1 MSKELLLVVETVSN
15 EKAVS
20 EEVIFDALETAL
32 EAATRKQYK
41 GSEDNPA
48 YAEFFSQHDN
58 EVEIRVEINR
68 HSGAYETYRCWSVL
82 PEDDIEFP
90 GKELTLEQAK
100 TYNTDAE
107 EGGIV
112 EEKIDNVPFGR
123 IGAHLAKQIIIQKV
137 REAERQKVYDE
148 YADLEGTIIH
158 GNVKRIE
165 RGNII
170 LDLGN
175 NVEGIIFKEN
185 LIPRENTR
193 QGERLRVFIKQV
205 QRENRGHQIIL
216 SRIAPE
222 LLIELFTIEVP
233 EIANGTIEIKGA
245 ARDPGGRSKIAVHT
259 DDPRIDPAGACIGM
273 RGSRVQ
279 NITGELSGERVDI
292 IIWDEQPAEFV
303 VNAIAPAEPVAI
315 VVDEDTHTMDLAFAE
330 DKLPMAVGRGGQNVR
345 LASELTGWRLNVMS
359 EEDFAAKS
367 GAEQEKN
374 TQALA
379 EKMELDEE
387 VAAIL
392 VREGYTS
399 VEEIAYSDI
408 NDLYL
413 IEEFDEE
420 SVDAIREIAGDVL
433 LTQAIGAEEAIE
445 ASDSDPIDTLP
456 GMSEDLLLQV
466 KLNGI
471 QTWDDLAELSTDELT
486 EMTGLDDDDAAT
498 LILKAREPWFAD
510 NN

>member
-15 EKAVS
+15 EKSVS
-20 EEVIFDALETAL
+20 EEIIFDALETAL

-41 GSEDNPA
+41 GDNDA
-48 YAEFFSQHDN
+48 YAEFYEQHDN
-58 EVEIRVEINR
+58 EIEIRVEIDR
-68 HSGAYETYRCWSVL
+68 HTGEYSTYRCWFVL
-82 PEDDIEFP
+82 PEDEIEFP

-100 TYNTDAE
+100 KIDENAE
-107 EGGIV
+107 EGGVV
-112 EEKIDNVPFGR
+112 EQQVENIPFGR

-158 GNVKRIE
+158 GTVKRLE
-165 RGNII
+165 RGSII

-185 LIPRENTR
+185 MIPRENTR

-205 QRENRGHQIIL
+205 QRENRGHQIVL
-216 SRIAPE
+216 SRTAPE

-245 ARDPGGRSKIAVHT
+245 ARDPGGRSKIAVYC

-279 NITGELSGERVDI
+279 NITNELSGERVDI
-292 IIWDEQPAEFV
+292 IIWDEDPAEFV
-303 VNAIAPAEPVAI
+303 INAISPAEPVAI
-315 VVDEDTHTMDLAFAE
+315 VVDEDSHTMDLAFPE
-330 DKLPMAVGRGGQNVR
+330 EKLAMAVGRGGQNVR

-359 EEDFAAKS
+359 EEDFAKKT
-367 GAEQEKN
+367 GAEKEKVA
-374 TQALA
+374 QMLA
-379 EKMELDEE
+379 DKLDLDTEIGE
-387 VAAIL
+387 IL

-399 VEEIAYSDI
+399 LEEVAYGEADE
-408 NDLYL
+408 LYA
-413 IEEFDEE
+413 IEEFDE
-420 SVDAIREIAGDVL
+420 DIADEIIERASDFL
-433 LTQAIGAEEAIE
+433 LTLAIGDEEE
-445 ASDSDPIDTLP
+445 LESSNPIDTLE
-456 GMSEDLLLQV
+456 GMNEDLLLQV

-471 QTWDDLAELSTDELT
+471 QTWDDLAELATDELV
-486 EMTGLDDDDAAT
+486 EITGLSDDDAAA
-498 LILKAREPWFAD
+498 LILKAREPWFAE
-510 NN
+510 

>member
-41 GSEDNPA
+41 NSDDV
-48 YAEFFSQHDN
+48 SQVYDN
-58 EVEIRVEINR
+58 EVEIRVEIDR
-68 HSGAYETYRCWSVL
+68 HNGKYKTYRCWTVL

-90 GKELTLEQAK
+90 GKELTIEQAK
-100 TYNTDAE
+100 QYDENAE

-112 EEKIDNVPFGR
+112 EENIDNIPFGR

-137 REAERQKVYDE
+137 REAERQKVYEE
-148 YADLEGTIIH
+148 YADLEGSIIH
-158 GNVKRIE
+158 GTVKRVE
-165 RGNII
+165 RGNVI
-170 LDLGN
+170 LDLGS

-185 LIPRENTR
+185 LIPKENTR

-216 SRIAPE
+216 SRVAPE

-233 EIANGTIEIKGA
+233 EIANGSIEIKGA
-245 ARDPGGRSKIAVHT
+245 ARDPGGRSKIAVYT
-259 DDPRIDPAGACIGM
+259 EDPRIDPAGACIGM

-292 IIWDEQPAEFV
+292 IIWDERPAEFV
-303 VNAIAPAEPVAI
+303 INAIAPAEPVAI
-315 VVDEDTHTMDLAFAE
+315 VVDEDSHTMDLAFPE
-330 DKLPMAVGRGGQNVR
+330 DKLAMAVGRGGQNVR

-359 EEDFAAKS
+359 EEDFAKKTGEEHAKTAQLF
-367 GAEQEKN
+367 AEQ
-374 TQALA
+374 LG
-379 EKMELDEE
+379 LEE
-387 VAAIL
+387 EIGAIL
-392 VREGYTS
+392 VREGYS
-399 VEEIAYSDI
+399 SLEEIAYSEVS
-408 NDLYL
+408 DLYK
-413 IEEFDEE
+413 IEEFDEGIADE
-420 SVDAIREIAGDVL
+420 IRERVSDVL
-433 LTQAIGAEEAIE
+433 LTQAIGDEEAIE
-445 ASDSDPIDTLP
+445 ASESDPIETLP
-456 GMSEDLLLQV
+456 GMDDNLLLQV

-471 QTWDDLAELSTDELT
+471 QTWDDLAELSTNEL
-486 EMTGLDDDDAAT
+486 MDLTGLSDEMAAT

-510 NN
+510 SE

>member
-1 MSKELLLVVETVSN
+1 MSKDLLLVVETVSN

-20 EEVIFDALETAL
+20 EDVIFDALETAL

-41 GSEDNPA
+41 GGNDDDN
-48 YAEFFSQHDN
+48 YAEFHRQHDN
-58 EVEIRVEINR
+58 EVEIRVEIDR
-68 HSGAYETYRCWSVL
+68 ITGEYDTYRCWSVL

-90 GKELTLEQAK
+90 GKELTLQQAQDID
-100 TYNTDAE
+100 TDAV

-112 EEKIDNVPFGR
+112 EQAIENIPFGR

-148 YADLEGTIIH
+148 YKDLENTIIH
-158 GNVKRIE
+158 GTVKRLE

-170 LDLGN
+170 LDLGS

-205 QRENRGHQIIL
+205 QRENRGHQIVL
-216 SRIAPE
+216 SRTAPE

-233 EIANGTIEIKGA
+233 EIANDTIEIKGA
-245 ARDPGGRSKIAVHT
+245 ARDPGGRSKIAVYT
-259 DDPRIDPAGACIGM
+259 EDPRIDPAGACIGM

-279 NITGELSGERVDI
+279 NITNELSGERVDI
-292 IIWDEQPAEFV
+292 IIWDERPAEFV
-303 VNAIAPAEPVAI
+303 INAIAPAEPVAI
-315 VVDEDTHTMDLAFAE
+315 VVDEEKHTMDLAFPE
-330 DKLPMAVGRGGQNVR
+330 DKLGKAVGVRGQNVR
-345 LASELTGWRLNVMS
+345 LASELTGWNLNVMS
-359 EEDFAAKS
+359 EEDFAQKT
-367 GAEQEKN
+367 GAEQEKVIDF
-374 TQALA
+374 LA
-379 EKMELDEE
+379 AKMDIDTEI
-387 VAAIL
+387 ATIL
-392 VREGYTS
+392 VRDGYTS
-399 VEEIAYSDI
+399 LEEIAYGDV
-408 NDLYL
+408 NELYT

-420 SVDAIREIAGDVL
+420 SIDALREIANDIL

-445 ASDSDPIDTLP
+445 ASDPVDTLP
-456 GMSEDLLLQV
+456 GMTDDLLLQV

-486 EMTGLDDDDAAT
+486 DMTGLDDEAAAT
-498 LILKAREPWFAD
+498 LILKAREPWFAE
-510 NN
+510 

>member
-20 EEVIFDALETAL
+20 EDVIFDALETAL
-32 EAATRKQYK
+32 EAATRKQYR
-41 GSEDNPA
+41 GANDE
-48 YAEFFSQHDN
+48 YAEFHRQHEN

-68 HSGAYETYRCWSVL
+68 FSGEYDTYRCWSVL

-90 GKELTLEQAK
+90 SKELTLEKAQ
-100 TYNTDAE
+100 TIESNAE

-112 EEKIDNVPFGR
+112 EQQIENIPFGR

-148 YADLEGTIIH
+148 YKDSEGKIIH
-158 GNVKRIE
+158 GTVKRLE
-165 RGNII
+165 RGNVI

-205 QRENRGHQIIL
+205 QRENRGHQIVL
-216 SRIAPE
+216 SRTAPE

-245 ARDPGGRSKIAVHT
+245 ARDPGGRSKIAVFT
-259 DDPRIDPAGACIGM
+259 EDPRIDPAGACIGM

-279 NITGELSGERVDI
+279 NITNELSGERVDI

-303 VNAIAPAEPVAI
+303 VNAIAPAEPVAM
-315 VVDEDTHTMDLAFAE
+315 VVDEEKQTMDLAFPE
-330 DKLPMAVGRGGQNVR
+330 DKLGKAVGTRGQNVR
-345 LASELTGWRLNVMS
+345 LASELTGWNLNVMS
-359 EEDFAAKS
+359 EEDFAKKT
-367 GAEQEKN
+367 GAEHEKVIN
-374 TQALA
+374 FLA
-379 EKMELDEE
+379 EKMDMDQEIA
-387 VAAIL
+387 VIL

-399 VEEIAYSDI
+399 LEEIAYGDVD
-408 NDLYL
+408 DLYA
-413 IEEFDEE
+413 IEEFDSE
-420 SVDAIREIAGDVL
+420 SADAIREIASDIL

-445 ASDSDPIDTLP
+445 ASEPVDTLL
-456 GMSEDLLLQV
+456 GMNDDLLLQV

-471 QTWDDLAELSTDELT
+471 HTWDDLAELSTDELT
-486 EMTGLDDDDAAT
+486 DMTGLDDEAAAA
-498 LILKAREPWFAD
+498 LILKAREPWFAE
-510 NN
+510 